1 MVWAKVVAY
10 TFMRIEWS
18 RNALNDLGDIYDYIA
33 RDVSVS
39 ADRFVDKIITA
50 TLKLKDQS

>member
-33 RDVSVS
+33 RDVSVY
-39 ADRFVDKIITA
+39 AERFVDKIITA